1 MNAQTTAEG
10 ESRRANLLKRCLT
23 GIPAMA
29 LLLALLTLAP
39 WVVPAAL
46 LLAAALLGMAEY
58 RSLLAGRPAIALPAP
73 PLLAGAALVHGG
85 AMAAGA
91 GGQQAMLFL
100 AILLWIAVSIFRA
113 DGDHARTMREIGLGV
128 LGLVWIAWFLSH
140 WTLLLHMADGRRWS
154 IFLLLV
160 VTGNDTFA
168 YVVGSLCGRR
178 ALAPA
183 ISPNKTVEGA
193 LGGVAGGL
201 LGGAIAALWLP
212 WFQLEVP
219 LAHVLILSALLALAG
234 QLGDVVE
241 SLVKRWAGAKHS
253 GAFLPGH
260 GGFLDRLDSLLLTP
274 PLLYYYLTLAGL

>member
-1 MNAQTTAEG
+1 MNAQTTSEA

-29 LLLALLTLAP
+29 LLLALLTMAP
-39 WVVPAAL
+39 WYVPGAL
-46 LLAAALLGMAEY
+46 LLAAALWGMAEY
-58 RSLLAGRPAIALPAP
+58 RSLLAGNPAIAMPAP
-73 PLLAGAALVHGG
+73 PLLAGTALVHGG

-91 GGQQAMLFL
+91 GGQHAMLFL
-100 AILLWIAVSIFRA
+100 AILLWIAVCVFRA
-113 DGDHARTMREIGLGV
+113 DGDHARTMQQIGLGV
-128 LGLVWIAWFLSH
+128 LGLVWIAWFLGH
-140 WTLLLHMADGRRWS
+140 WTLILFMADGRRWS

-168 YVVGSLCGRR
+168 YVVGSLIGRR
-178 ALAPA
+178 PLTPV

-201 LGGAIAALWLP
+201 LGGALAALWLP

-253 GAFLPGH
+253 GACLPGH
-260 GGFLDRLDSLLLTP
+260 GGLLDRLDSLLLTP
-274 PLLYYYLTLAGL
+274 PLLYYYITLAGL